1 MQKSHHTRDN
11 RRDVVFG
18 AVALVVVLADQLSK
32 LAIRTS
38 LTLGQVYYDAG
49 IFQIVHV
56 QNTGVAFGLFR
67 EHTQVIIVLV
77 FIEIIV
83 LLLIGVFLRRQLSF
97 FDSMLARAGLGLI
110 LGGAI
115 GNQIDR
121 LRLGYVTDFIDFK
134 VWPAFNV
141 ADASA
146 VVGAI
151 IIAIAVL
158 FLARSAGQRA

>member
-1 MQKSHHTRDN
+1 MQKSHHPRDN
-11 RRDVVFG
+11 RRDVVFA
-18 AVALVVVLADQLSK
+18 AVALLVVLADQLSK
-32 LAIRTS
+32 LTIRTS
-38 LTLGQVYYDAG
+38 LTLGQVYFDAG
-49 IFQIVHV
+49 FFQIIRV
-56 QNTGVAFGLFR
+56 QNTGVAFGLFQ
-67 EHTQVIIVLV
+67 EHTTVIIVLV

-83 LLLIGVFLRRQLSF
+83 LLLIAFFLRHRLSF
-97 FDSMLARAGLGLI
+97 FDSMPARVGLGLI

-121 LRLGYVTDFIDFK
+121 LHLGYVTDFLDFK

-146 VVGAI
+146 VVGAF
-151 IIAIAVL
+151 IIAFAIL